1 MYTPLSSL
9 CIYTLHK
16 TEWTALRCTVA
27 SSSEHH
33 LTRQIA
39 GKASQLLGFHKDL
52 LTVYVLH
59 SAPSVFVFPH
69 WVDNGCIC
77 FCSWAAA
84 ANKEGCCITA
94 CYVWLQRRAGTLDKW
109 GRFGVKKVRG
119 EKKKGDVMRPVATC
133 CGSRHDR
140 VDLLYCC
147 LLCSIFAQLDFCS
160 TK

>member
-69 WVDNGCIC
+69 WADNGCIC
-77 FCSWAAA
+77 LCSWAAA

-109 GRFGVKKVRG
+109 GRFGVRKWGVKKREGGV
-119 EKKKGDVMRPVATC
+119 DAP
-133 CGSRHDR
+133 CGYMLWFQTQQSRSP
-140 VDLLYCC
+140 LLLPFMLYI
-147 LLCSIFAQLDFCS
+147 CSA
-160 TK
+160 